1 MDPKTRMRI
10 VSGALGLIL
19 VAVLIGALL
28 GK

>member
-1 MDPKTRMRI
+1 VDPKTRTRI
-10 VSGALGLIL
+10 VSAALGLIL

>member
-1 MDPKTRMRI
+1 VDPKTRTRI

-28 GK
+28 GR